1 MSSHSHEQV
10 AMAGPEEKR
19 ETGTSLILLGLAVWV
34 VDLLVVFFLPSGL
47 KLGRYATFF
56 GIIIAM
62 GVLGL
67 ALLITGYKTRGKSSP
82 E

>member
-1 MSSHSHEQV
+1 
-10 AMAGPEEKR
+10 MAGPEEKR